1 MTFYMSATFH
11 EATFIQGVR
20 YGSIGLVKGS
30 TYQIEVRQLLFGRI
44 QVQAVHGYEN
54 KPIDGTKTIYKDLFN
69 FFKDWQPNQIAPV
82 PGHSGGIS

>member
-1 MTFYMSATFH
+1 MIFYMSATFH
-11 EATFIQGVR
+11 EAQVIDAMR
-20 YGSIGLVKGS
+20 DDSIGLVKGD

-54 KPIDGTKTIYKDLFN
+54 KPIHGTKTIYRNLFN

-82 PGHSGGIS
+82 PGHFGGIA